1 MSTDILNQ
9 TLDIIKDADWMDT
22 NSKAKAIDK
31 ATNIKLQVGYPDF
44 YDNLTYIESSKQVDL
59 YAFKDV
65 YNLINN

>member
-1 MSTDILNQ
+1 MSSDILNQ

-31 ATNIKLQVGYPDF
+31 ATNIKLKVGYPDF

-59 YAFKDV
+59 YIFKHV
-65 YNLINN
+65 CN